1 MKKNLLNYIL
11 SIALIVAS
19 FGGLAQSDGNKSRLN
34 VGKKKDPLT
43 RTIGNSR
50 IGIMRQNGLDRGLTV
65 KQSTAISNFYKSLM
79 TSSGTGAPVQ
89 STRAKA
95 AESSAPVLNDGKS
108 ATDEILRIEDRLFAN
123 DKITVSNIYPNPST
137 EYAEIDYSVSGSFTE
152 AKIVIYNMLGSTVN
166 EHELDRSERKVK
178 ISTRDMANGI
188 YFYQLSL
195 DGKKVATKK
204 LLVRH
209 Q

>member
-89 STRAKA
+89 ITRAKA

>member
-65 KQSTAISNFYKSLM
+65 KQSTAISNFYKSLL
-79 TSSGTGAPVQ
+79 TSSGVGAPVQ
-89 STRAKA
+89 NARAKA

>member
-65 KQSTAISNFYKSLM
+65 KQSTAISNFYKSLL
-79 TSSGTGAPVQ
+79 TSSGVGAPVQ
-89 STRAKA
+89 NARAKA

-137 EYAEIDYSVSGSFTE
+137 EYAEIDYSVSGNFTE